1 MVAGY
6 HTPDSERNVLGREE
20 EDRHSRTWLTFDIPK
35 RDGHVRTYMYVRI
48 WREYITD

>member
-20 EDRHSRTWLTFDIPK
+20 EDRHSRTCLSIYLTVLFFND
-35 RDGHVRTYMYVRI
+35 DN
-48 WREYITD
+48 